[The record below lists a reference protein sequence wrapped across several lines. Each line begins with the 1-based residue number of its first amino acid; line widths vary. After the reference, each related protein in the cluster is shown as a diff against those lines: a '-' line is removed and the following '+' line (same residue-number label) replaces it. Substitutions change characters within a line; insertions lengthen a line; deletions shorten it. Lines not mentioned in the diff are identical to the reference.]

1 MRSSQTL
8 LVVGCAGILI
18 VMKFA
23 AALLQAHPFIR
34 PPGTGHLPVR
44 DMIAPQQLGSFE
56 ELVLE
61 QGTPR
66 LRRVR
71 CCDYTVKE
79 GGGAPI
85 EYHAAWNLQKEL
97 LQSHL
102 DRLARDNNNDDIG
115 NEDDDAS
122 LKRGDGVD
130 TILLLEHTP
139 VYTLGTGS
147 DANFIQATTNA
158 VPVVRMDRG
167 GEVTYHGPGQ
177 LTVYPIL
184 DLRNGYRAD
193 IHWYVRALE
202 EVVLR
207 AVAQLAQDRDRPS
220 LVAHRE
226 PDVTGVWI
234 EDCKVAAV
242 GVKCRKWITQHG
254 FAINVTPESMQY
266 MDGIVPCGLVGR
278 NVGYINQF
286 LTSPVTVA
294 EMASYVR
301 AALEEVFQIQL
312 VDAEISVL

>member
-1 MRSSQTL
+1 
-8 LVVGCAGILI
+8 
-18 VMKFA
+18 
-23 AALLQAHPFIR
+23 
-34 PPGTGHLPVR
+34 
-44 DMIAPQQLGSFE
+44 MIAPQQLGSFE

-61 QGTPR
+61 EQWKQRP
-66 LRRVR
+66 RRVR
-71 CCDYTVKE
+71 CCDYTQL
-79 GGGAPI
+79 GGNPI
-85 EYHAAWNLQKEL
+85 EYHAAWNLQKQL

-102 DRLARDNNNDDIG
+102 DRLARNDDDNDG
-115 NEDDDAS
+115 DEDDES
-122 LKRGDGVD
+122 FIKRRNGVD
-130 TILLLEHTP
+130 TILLLEHAP

-147 DANFIQATTNA
+147 DANFIHASTHQ

-184 DLRNGYRAD
+184 DLRNGRYRAD
-193 IHWYVRALE
+193 IHWYIRALE

-207 AVAQLAQDRDRPS
+207 AVAKLARDRSVPS
-220 LVAHRE
+220 LSAHRV

-278 NVGYINQF
+278 KVGYINQF
-286 LTSPVTVA
+286 LTSQEQSPITVA

-312 VDAEISVL
+312 RVRSPRENPDW